1 MKGLSIKISAK
12 NMDLTEPIKQY
23 VYDKLDGM
31 QKFFPQ
37 VQLFEVELRQDD
49 KHRKGYFVAEVN
61 TTVPGTL
68 LRAEKTHE
76 DLYAAIDAVKDQVER
91 QLQKQKGRRQAARR
105 KDQKSRRAAKAIMFW
120 RRFDRFGGGSE
131 ADEL

>member
-12 NMDLTEPIKQY
+12 NMDLTEPIKDY
-23 VYDKLDGM
+23 VYSKLDGM

-49 KHRKGYFVAEVN
+49 KHRKGHFVAEVN

-68 LRAEKTHE
+68 LRATETHE

-91 QLQKQKGRRQAARR
+91 QLQKRKGKHQATQR
-105 KDQKSRRAAKAIMFW
+105 KIKKSRRAVKSIMFW
-120 RRFDRFGGGSE
+120 KRFDRFGGGVNTE
-131 ADEL
+131 EL